1 MLKNI
6 YGLINISTAILQGC
20 FYSFFYDKD
29 DCIYETA
36 IKLTKINGLSVK
48 ILQAISGDYDKF
60 SKKMSTRLLSFTDH
74 VEYNEADM
82 DLSFVDDLRK
92 EGITVNPIPINSG
105 LIAVVFKGVDNDGKE
120 YAIKVKRKNIT
131 EKLNEDMDQLLFIV
145 TILNKLPYIRDF
157 NLLRHYHDNKSHIFM
172 QLDFL
177 QEADNIKT
185 FYECYEKCKYIKV
198 PQVYKEFTE
207 VNNNIVVMD
216 FVSGKKIDEVEEK
229 DKAKYAKLL
238 SMYGLKSLIFNGI
251 YHGDLHPGNLFFGD
265 DEIILIDYG
274 IIGVIT
280 KEERK
285 AFYKFMK
292 TMSKHRFDE
301 CCDHMFKF
309 IIKPEE
315 VKDQLSEEIKSEIKE
330 EIKKFIVRIKI
341 ITKRATPQD
350 LYAVSEKLSKYN
362 LYLSPFFSK
371 AQLAFS
377 VHEHLTN
384 YLSVDKAF
392 LDLQAE
398 ILNLDEPDL

>member
-1 MLKNI
+1 MIGMIVI
-6 YGLINISTAILQGC
+6 Y
-20 FYSFFYDKD
+20 D
-29 DCIYETA
+29 TA
-36 IKLTKINGLSVK
+36 IKLTRINGLSVK
-48 ILQAISGDYDKF
+48 ILQAISGDHDKF
-60 SKKMSTRLLSFTDH
+60 SKKMSTKLLSFTDH
-74 VEYNEADM
+74 VEYNENDI
-82 DLSFVDDLRK
+82 DLSFIDDLNK
-92 EGITVNPIPINSG
+92 NGITVSPTPINSG
-105 LIAVVFKGVDNDGKE
+105 LIAVVFKGTDNDGKE
-120 YAIKVKRKNIT
+120 YAIKVKRNNIT
-131 EKLNEDMDQLLFIV
+131 TKLNEDMDQLLFIV
-145 TILNKLPYIRDF
+145 TFLNKLPYICDF
-157 NLLRHYHDNKSHIFM
+157 NLLRHYDDNKSHIFM

-185 FYECYEKCKYIKV
+185 FYDCYESCKYIKI
-198 PQVYKEFTE
+198 PQVYRKFTE
-207 VNNNIVVMD
+207 ENNNIVVMD
-216 FVSGKKIDEVEEK
+216 FVHGKKIDEVEEK

-251 YHGDLHPGNLFFGD
+251 YHGDLHPGNLFFGE

-280 KEERK
+280 KQERK

-301 CCDHMFKF
+301 CCDHMFEF

-315 VKDQLSEEIKSEIKE
+315 VKETLSEAEKSEIKGQ
-330 EIKKFIVRIKI
+330 IKEFIVRIKL

-371 AQLAFS
+371 AQMAFS